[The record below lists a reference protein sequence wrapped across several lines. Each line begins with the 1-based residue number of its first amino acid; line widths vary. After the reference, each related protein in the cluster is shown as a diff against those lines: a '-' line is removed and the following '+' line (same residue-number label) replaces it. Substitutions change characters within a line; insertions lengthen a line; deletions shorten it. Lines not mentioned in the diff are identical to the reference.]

1 MGALGRPRHSLST
14 RFRLRARSATGSC
27 TPSWRSGD
35 QIVAPGRTA
44 AGCSQGAPVA
54 PPAWMWTLASI
65 VVAIVVAIALLCAG
79 RPWWAW
85 LLGGIPLLARWSA
98 AGGGWGLAIAVAVWL
113 CGAVPR
119 RCARAGRGGWGGSS
133 RRGAGFWLGVALV
146 AGVPSI
152 RRHVLGAPV

>member
-113 CGAVPR
+113 
-119 RCARAGRGGWGGSS
+119 
-133 RRGAGFWLGVALV
+133 GVALV

-152 RRHVLGAPV
+152 RRHVLGAPVKRWLSAHGPRMSDTERIALEA